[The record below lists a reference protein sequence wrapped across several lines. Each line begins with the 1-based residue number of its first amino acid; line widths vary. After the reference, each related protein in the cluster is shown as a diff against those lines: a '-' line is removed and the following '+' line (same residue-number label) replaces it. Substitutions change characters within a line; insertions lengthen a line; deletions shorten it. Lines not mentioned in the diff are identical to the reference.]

1 MVFFGVKD
9 INIIKLFLLIS
20 VFPTSHQNIIIKN
33 HLHDKFDVNYKYSS
47 DFNLL
52 IKILFR
58 KNIRVLIR
66 SGIIARN
73 SKGGLTDL
81 NRFRTIKERR
91 NILKKNFR
99 RLDYIIIY
107 ETCFLIRVIIMLIK
121 NCIKTLIRILKEKM
135 QIFSKIIIIMLKLIS
150 NISLF

>member
-1 MVFFGVKD
+1 MTFLGFKD
-9 INIIKLFLLIS
+9 INIIKFFLLIS

-33 HLHDKFDVNYKYSS
+33 HLHHKFDVNYKYSS
-47 DFNLL
+47 DFNIL
-52 IKILFR
+52 INILFR

-91 NILKKNFR
+91 NILKKKFR

-107 ETCFLIRVIIMLIK
+107 ETCFLIRVIIMIIK
-121 NCIKTLIRILKEKM
+121 NCMKTLIRILKEKM
-135 QIFSKIIIIMLKLIS
+135 QIFFKNNYKNVKIDL
-150 NISLF
+150 

>member
-1 MVFFGVKD
+1 M
-9 INIIKLFLLIS
+9 IN
-20 VFPTSHQNIIIKN
+20 
-33 HLHDKFDVNYKYSS
+33 
-47 DFNLL
+47 
-52 IKILFR
+52 ILFR

-91 NILKKNFR
+91 NILKKRFR

-107 ETCFLIRVIIMLIK
+107 ETCYLIRVIIMLMK
-121 NCIKTLIRILKEKM
+121 NCIKPIIRILKEK
-135 QIFSKIIIIMLKLIS
+135 IKFFNNNHNNVRLTLIYL
-150 NISLF
+150 NFDN